1 VGECLQGSLTYARL
15 NFYSVELYVDSLVV
29 VKALTSNSSP
39 ECSCWLVLVFDRFRS
54 GLVDLVLVEA

>member
-29 VKALTSNSSP
+29 VKCESP
-39 ECSCWLVLVFDRFRS
+39 NF
-54 GLVDLVLVEA
+54 